1 MQAKE
6 IERNIYSL
14 FADIASSLGYSEVH
28 GRIIAALLVK
38 GGKLSL
44 QELAKETGYSPSM
57 VSLSLD
63 FLEVFGIIK
72 KVKKAGDRKLYVE
85 LQGNLLSALRKAFIM
100 RLGKNVELALTKFK
114 ELRKELETAEGKE
127 RKDVL
132 RTLTILEKEVKRL
145 QKYLKIVEKIKI

>member
-63 FLEVFGIIK
+63 FLEIFGIIK
-72 KVKKAGDRKLYVE
+72 KVKKVGDRKLYVE
-85 LQGNLLSALRKAFIM
+85 LQGNLLSALRKAFIT
-100 RLGKNVELALTKFK
+100 RIGKNVELTLTKFK

-127 RKDVL
+127 KEDVL

>member
-127 RKDVL
+127 KEDVL